1 MPKAI
6 EDCNQAIRIDKNNIS
21 AYSIRA
27 NAYAKANDRNK
38 AVRDWQTV
46 LKMNPGNAEAK
57 YNLELA
63 EFTPQ

>member
-6 EDCNQAIRIDKNNIS
+6 EDCTQAIKIDKNNIS

-27 NAYAKANDRNK
+27 NAYARTNDRNR

-46 LKMNPGNAEAK
+46 LKMNPENAEAK
-57 YNLELA
+57 YNLELTG
-63 EFTPQ
+63 FTPQ

>member
-6 EDCNQAIRIDKNNIS
+6 EDCTQAIRIDKNNIS

-27 NAYAKANDRNK
+27 NAYAKSNDRNK
-38 AVRDWQTV
+38 AMSDWQAV
-46 LKMNPGNAEAK
+46 LKMNPENAEAK

-63 EFTPQ
+63 GFTP